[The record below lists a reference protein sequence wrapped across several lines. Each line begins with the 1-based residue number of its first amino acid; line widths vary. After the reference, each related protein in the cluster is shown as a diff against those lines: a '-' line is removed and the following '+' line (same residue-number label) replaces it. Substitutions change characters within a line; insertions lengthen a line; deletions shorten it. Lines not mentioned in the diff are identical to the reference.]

1 MNGKIAFIGAGNM
14 AGAFAGGLV
23 SSGMDPQLIS
33 LSAPHMEKLE
43 ALRKKLGVSV
53 TTSNAESVRDADTI
67 VLAVKPQV
75 MEKCLTELMKEIG
88 SVEESSSSASPPASR
103 WSGSRSS
110 SEGTRGSSASC
121 PTPLPSSGAA

>member
-88 SVEESSSSASPPASR
+88 SASR